1 MNFKENLICNLCNKY
16 LNDPVF
22 LPCFCYVCNEHM
34 SSSGNNIICV
44 RCNEEYPKPKRF
56 KSNEFAKKFLDSDSH
71 LTEEQ
76 ISTKQSITK
85 MLSEFDCLLED
96 FKSNQANFEINIS
109 ERFNEIRNKI
119 DIQREELKK
128 KIDEIALE
136 MIDQTKDKEKKLIKD
151 LSLANSNIINTV
163 IEEEFKRLLE
173 EFRNPNMLLEN
184 IKSSIQKQESEINQI
199 KTCIN
204 NCNLKVDETRTFYFK
219 PNLKCEKKTFGFL
232 NLNGIRSKLI
242 SCSNDRT
249 IKIWDLD
256 TFECLISL
264 NGHSDRIWKIERLP
278 NNQILSC
285 SSDKSIK
292 LWDVDTGVC
301 LKTFHDDHTVCSIKI
316 LTDKTFASNSY
327 TNVKIWNID
336 DGMCIKILSG
346 HSHLILDFLLLP
358 NGSLVSCSGDKTIKV
373 WDVEQGICTK
383 TLNGHILEVICL
395 LLLNNG
401 NLVSGSADKT
411 IKIWDLESGNCVT
424 TLIGHDHSILSLQ
437 LKQSGELISGSE
449 DGTIKIWN
457 LQTFFCIKTL
467 EGHDYG
473 VTCIRTYLDSQLF
486 SSSIDTKIKLWNLE
500 TGTCFKTLNE
510 HTGVVDY
517 LNVI

>member
-1 MNFKENLICNLCNKY
+1 MNFKENLICKLCNKF
-16 LNDPVF
+16 LHDPVF

-34 SSSGNNIICV
+34 SSSGNKITCLT
-44 RCNEEYPKPKRF
+44 CNEEFPKSKRF
-56 KSNEFAKKFLDSDSH
+56 KSNEFAKKFLNSDLH

-76 ISTKQSITK
+76 RSTKQSITK
-85 MLSEFDCLLED
+85 MFSEFDCLLEE

-119 DIQREELKK
+119 DLQREELKK

-136 MIDQTKDKEKKLIKD
+136 IIDQTREKEKNLIKD
-151 LSLANSNIINTV
+151 LSLVNSNIINTGV
-163 IEEEFKRLLE
+163 VEEL
-173 EFRNPNMLLEN
+173 
-184 IKSSIQKQESEINQI
+184 
-199 KTCIN
+199 KTSIN
-204 NCNLKVDETRTFYFK
+204 NFNLKVDETKTFYFK
-219 PNLKCEKKTFGFL
+219 PNLKSEKKIFGFL

-242 SCSNDRT
+242 SCSNDKT

-292 LWDVDTGVC
+292 LWDIDTGVC
-301 LKTFHDDHTVCSIKI
+301 LKTFNDDQTVCSIKI
-316 LTDKTFASNSY
+316 LTEKTFASNSY
-327 TNVKIWNID
+327 TNIKIWNID
-336 DGMCIKILSG
+336 DGICIKILNG

-373 WDVEQGICTK
+373 WDIEQGISTK

-401 NLVSGSADKT
+401 NLVSGSADKK
-411 IKIWDLESGNCVT
+411 IKIWDLESGNCVI
-424 TLIGHDHSILSLQ
+424 TLIGHFHSILSLQ
-437 LKQSGELISGSE
+437 LKQSGELISASE

-457 LQTFFCIKTL
+457 LETFICNKTL

-510 HTGVVDY
+510 HIGVVDY